1 VYFINQTVYVAT
13 INCCYCLYFIG
24 SIPTSEMSADAKA
37 SLAGLETVMVGGG
50 NQVDYIKQIESK
62 QSAI

>member
-1 VYFINQTVYVAT
+1 
-13 INCCYCLYFIG
+13 
-24 SIPTSEMSADAKA
+24 MSADAKA